1 MINGLTDPINPKGS
15 EHTVEKIKI
24 MGVGGLE
31 PPRPKSGQ
39 QILSL
44 VRLPIPPHSLVI
56 ARTLAIQSKLIIVH
70 NHSSVNQCP

>member
-1 MINGLTDPINPKGS
+1 MPPKTAYMDSVIKGLTAPINEREMK
-15 EHTVEKIKI
+15 HTIEEQNI

-56 ARTLAIQSKLIIVH
+56 ARVVTLLEIQL
-70 NHSSVNQCP
+70 

>member
-1 MINGLTDPINPKGS
+1 MITKNPNTDKVIRGKTEKFSAVVRKLTSNKGN
-15 EHTVEKIKI
+15 I

-44 VRLPIPPHSLVI
+44 VRLPIPPHSPVI
-56 ARTLAIQSKLIIVH
+56 ARISTMLEIKL
-70 NHSSVNQCP
+70 

>member
-1 MINGLTDPINPKGS
+1 MIIGLTAPINAKGIK
-15 EHTVEKIKI
+15 HTIEIENI

-44 VRLPIPPHSLVI
+44 VRLPIPPHSPVI
-56 ARTLAIQSKLIIVH
+56 ARVITMLEIQL
-70 NHSSVNQCP
+70 

>member
-1 MINGLTDPINPKGS
+1 MPPSITYADNVISGLTAPINPKGS
-15 EHTVEKIKI
+15 KHTIEKQNV

-44 VRLPIPPHSLVI
+44 VRLPIPPHSQVI
-56 ARTLAIQSKLIIVH
+56 ARAISMLEI
-70 NHSSVNQCP
+70 

>member
-1 MINGLTDPINPKGS
+1 MNGLIDPSNPKGNKN
-15 EHTVEKIKI
+15 TVEKIQI

-44 VRLPIPPHSLVI
+44 VRLPIPPHSHRDLG
-56 ARTLAIQSKLIIVH
+56 H
-70 NHSSVNQCP
+70 

>member
-1 MINGLTDPINPKGS
+1 MPPKTAYKDKVIKGLTAPMDERGIK
-15 EHTVEKIKI
+15 HTIEKQNI

-44 VRLPIPPHSLVI
+44 VRLPIPPHSPVI
-56 ARTLAIQSKLIIVH
+56 ARVVTMLGFQL
-70 NHSSVNQCP
+70 

>member
-1 MINGLTDPINPKGS
+1 MPPNTAYADNVIRGLTTPINPKWS
-15 EHTVEKIKI
+15 KHTIEIQNI

-44 VRLPIPPHSLVI
+44 VRLPIPPHSPVI
-56 ARTLAIQSKLIIVH
+56 ARVVTMLEIQL
-70 NHSSVNQCP
+70 

>member
-1 MINGLTDPINPKGS
+1 MPPKIAYKDNVINGLTAPINEKGIK
-15 EHTVEKIKI
+15 HTIEKQYI

-56 ARTLAIQSKLIIVH
+56 ARVVTLLEIQL
-70 NHSSVNQCP
+70 